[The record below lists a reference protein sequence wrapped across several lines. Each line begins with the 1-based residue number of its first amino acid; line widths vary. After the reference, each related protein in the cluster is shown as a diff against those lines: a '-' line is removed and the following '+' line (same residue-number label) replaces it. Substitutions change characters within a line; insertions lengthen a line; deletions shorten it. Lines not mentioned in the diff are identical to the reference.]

1 MEFMKEGTPFIVLF
15 LGLITGIGF
24 GFVIFK
30 IGASLYDNILGML
43 RLKNLRILKFML
55 TAVIVAS
62 LGIHIFHT
70 TGLLDLTLKPVW
82 LWGQILGGLIF
93 GVGFA
98 LLGYCPGTAV
108 VAAGEGKKDAVFGIL
123 GGIIG
128 AAVFAHLWPWLSKTI
143 INPGDMGTITLSSA
157 LGTHP
162 WFSFIIFAVVFG
174 GVLILVEYIENK
186 NV

>member
-1 MEFMKEGTPFIVLF
+1 MEFMKEGTSFFVLF

-24 GFVIFK
+24 GLAIFK

-43 RLKNLRILKFML
+43 RLKNLKILKFML

-70 TGLLDLTLKPVW
+70 AGLLDLTLKPVW
-82 LWGQILGGLIF
+82 LWGQIIGGLIF

-108 VAAGEGKKDAVFGIL
+108 VAAGEGKKDAVFGVL
-123 GGIIG
+123 GGIVG
-128 AAVFAHLWPWLSKTI
+128 AAVFAHLWPWLSSTI
-143 INPGDMGTITLSSA
+143 INPGDMGKITLSSV
-157 LGTHP
+157 LHIHP
-162 WFSFIIFAVVFG
+162 WFSFLILAIIFWAVLF
-174 GVLILVEYIENK
+174 IVEKYETKTN
-186 NV
+186 